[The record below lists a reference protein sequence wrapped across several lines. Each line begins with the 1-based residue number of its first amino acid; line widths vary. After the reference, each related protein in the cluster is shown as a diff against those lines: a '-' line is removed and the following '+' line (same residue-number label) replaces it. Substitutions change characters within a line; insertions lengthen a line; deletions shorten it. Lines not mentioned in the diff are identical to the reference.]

1 MESLGNS
8 FISDNRNIDYFEFA
22 AGHLKF
28 RPQLMGYRGHP
39 MIWRSRISTAVSE
52 KYSSWLHGIAKT
64 LQWEIVILRIPHNYG
79 RKTFL
84 SRCDSRTLNIN
95 SPSRMLKKIQGNLSG
110 KPTQSKIRNVL
121 R

>member
-1 MESLGNS
+1 MESLEKS
-8 FISDNRNIDYFEFA
+8 LIPDNRNIDYFEFA
-22 AGHLKF
+22 ASHLKF

-39 MIWRSRISTAVSE
+39 MIWRSRITTAVSW

-79 RKTFL
+79 RKTFP

-95 SPSRMLKKIQGNLSG
+95 FLSRMLKRFKATYQTSPHN
-110 KPTQSKIRNVL
+110 QN
-121 R
+121 